1 ACHHGAAYP
10 RTMTGAAASG
20 DSSKASSPDC
30 LAPTGQCDV
39 AESCTGSSGA
49 CPADVLQPSTAHC
62 TGASQG
68 GACDDDAADHCTGT
82 SAPVCVDVFKSSSTV
97 CRGSTGQCDMAES
110 CTGGSSGCP
119 ADVFQPLTTHCTG
132 ASQGGACDDDAADHC
147 TGTSDT
153 CADVFKSSS

>member
-1 ACHHGAAYP
+1 MIRPPP
-10 RTMTGAAASG
+10 RSTLFPYTALSR
-20 DSSKASSPDC
+20 S
-30 LAPTGQCDV
+30 
-39 AESCTGSSGA
+39 

-82 SAPVCVDVFKSSSTV
+82 SALVCVDVFKSSSTV

-110 CTGGSSGCP
+110 CTGVSGACP

-132 ASQGGACDDDAADHC
+132 ASQGGACADEPPVRC
-147 TGTSDT
+147 TGSTRS
-153 CADVFKSSS
+153 CADD